1 MELLPFF
8 EWAETTFLGYIGKT
22 YGGVY
27 ATFGQSLH
35 LMALAVLGGS
45 VLVADLRLLNV
56 IMKDVPSEIVIEQA
70 HKWFRIAL
78 VIIISTGVFMAAAV
92 AQRMYHNDFFWAKM
106 SALLVGIIFVFAIKR
121 PLLKGSH
128 ADLNPIVIKDTG
140 GVNNDC
146 QKRVGRSGKD
156 CCCCRG
162 SDNYQCFNVLGLS
175 ICRNA

>member
-8 EWAETTFLGYIGKT
+8 EWAETSFLGYIGKT

-56 IMKDVPSEIVIEQA
+56 IMRDVPSEIVAEQA
-70 HKWFRIAL
+70 HKWFKVAL
-78 VIIISTGVFMAAAV
+78 AVILSSGVFMAAAV

-106 SALLVGIIFVFAIKR
+106 SALFVGIAFVFVIKR

-128 ADLNPIVIKDTG
+128 ADIHPMVIKLVAIASILVWFSVAATG
-140 GVNNDC
+140 RWIGF
-146 QKRVGRSGKD
+146 SG
-156 CCCCRG
+156 
-162 SDNYQCFNVLGLS
+162 
-175 ICRNA
+175 

>member
-8 EWAETTFLGYIGKT
+8 EWAETSFLGYIGKT

-45 VLVADLRLLNV
+45 VLVADLRLLNI
-56 IMKDVPSEIVIEQA
+56 IMRDVPSEIVTDQA
-70 HKWFRIAL
+70 HKWFKVAL
-78 VIIISTGVFMAAAV
+78 AVILSSGVFMAAAV

-106 SALLVGIIFVFAIKR
+106 SALFVGIAFVFAIKR

-128 ADLNPIVIKDTG
+128 AEIHPMVIKLVAIASILVWFSVAATG
-140 GVNNDC
+140 RWIGF
-146 QKRVGRSGKD
+146 SG
-156 CCCCRG
+156 
-162 SDNYQCFNVLGLS
+162 
-175 ICRNA
+175 

>member
-45 VLVADLRLLNV
+45 VLVADLRLFNV
-56 IMKDVPSEIVIEQA
+56 IMKDAPSEIVTEQA

-78 VIIISTGVFMAAAV
+78 VVIICTGVFMAAAV

-128 ADLNPIVIKDTG
+128 ADLNPIVIKMVASASILVWFSVAATG
-140 GVNNDC
+140 RWIGF
-146 QKRVGRSGKD
+146 SG
-156 CCCCRG
+156 
-162 SDNYQCFNVLGLS
+162 
-175 ICRNA
+175 

>member
-8 EWAETTFLGYIGKT
+8 EWAETSFLGYIGKT

-45 VLVADLRLLNV
+45 VLVADLRLLNI
-56 IMKDVPSEIVIEQA
+56 IMRDVPSEIVADQA
-70 HKWFRIAL
+70 HKWFKVAL
-78 VIIISTGVFMAAAV
+78 VVILSSGVFMAAAV

-106 SALLVGIIFVFAIKR
+106 SALFVGIAFVFVIKR

-128 ADLNPIVIKDTG
+128 ADIHPMVIKLVAIASILVWFSVAATG
-140 GVNNDC
+140 RWIGF
-146 QKRVGRSGKD
+146 SG
-156 CCCCRG
+156 
-162 SDNYQCFNVLGLS
+162 
-175 ICRNA
+175 

>member
-8 EWAETTFLGYIGKT
+8 EWAETSFLGYIGKT

-56 IMKDVPSEIVIEQA
+56 IMRDVPSEVVTEEA

-78 VIIISTGVFMAAAV
+78 VVIMSTGLFMAAAV
-92 AQRMYHNDFFWAKM
+92 AQRMYYNDFFWAKM
-106 SALLVGIIFVFAIKR
+106 SALLVGIIFVFAVRR

-128 ADLNPIVIKDTG
+128 ADLDPRVVKLVACASILVWFSVAATG
-140 GVNNDC
+140 RWIGF
-146 QKRVGRSGKD
+146 SG
-156 CCCCRG
+156 
-162 SDNYQCFNVLGLS
+162 
-175 ICRNA
+175 